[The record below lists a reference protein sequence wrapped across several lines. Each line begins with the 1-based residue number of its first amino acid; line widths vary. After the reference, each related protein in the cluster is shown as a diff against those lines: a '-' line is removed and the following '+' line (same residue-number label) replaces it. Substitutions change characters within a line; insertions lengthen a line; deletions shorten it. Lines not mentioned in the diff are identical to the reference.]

1 MIPYDVNTP
10 LFSDYTSKHRF
21 VRLPAGQQVA
31 YRENDAFDFPVGTQI
46 VKTFAMPHDMTDAKK
61 GETLLETRII
71 EHKPVGWYGY
81 SYVWN
86 KEQTEATLA
95 LGGTTVDVSWKHS
108 DGSLRTNNYIVP
120 HANQCKSCHM
130 ATEKTFLPLGPKAR
144 NLNKEFA
151 YHSGKENQLT
161 HWTKIGALK
170 GAPEPD
176 KAPRAAKFDD
186 PTTGSV
192 EARARV
198 WLDVNCAH
206 CHNPHGPARTTGL
219 DLQLSQDNPAKIG
232 VFKSPVAAGNGSG
245 EHKFDIVPG
254 KPEESI
260 VVYRLES
267 TEPGV
272 MMPELPRR
280 LVPDEAVSLIREW
293 IAQMKAPVKQASTK

>member
-1 MIPYDVNTP
+1 
-10 LFSDYTSKHRF
+10 
-21 VRLPAGQQVA
+21 
-31 YRENDAFDFPVGTQI
+31 
-46 VKTFAMPHDMTDAKK
+46 MTDAKQ

-71 EHKPVGWYGY
+71 EHKPAGWYGY

-95 LGGTTVDVSWKHS
+95 LGGTTVDVNWKHS

-232 VFKSPVAAGNGSG
+232 VFKSPVAAGHGSG

-280 LVPDEAVSLIREW
+280 LVPDEAASLIREW
-293 IAQMKAPVKQASTK
+293 IAQMKTPVKQASTK